1 MIARAL
7 DRVKTLIK
15 KTIEL
20 SGYTVH
26 KIQIEHY
33 DQYDLRSVPEVYD
46 QDGLRSAHNHEF
58 MLDPFFRR
66 AYARGVL
73 ASKADY
79 HWEWRVHVGLWAAY
93 SASKLKGDFVE
104 CGVNRGFLSSAIME
118 FLNWDSLNRTFY
130 LMDTFCGLDE
140 RYMSDEEIKRG
151 TLELNKGDFYTRS
164 VESVRDNFSQWKNIR
179 IIVGAIPET
188 LCAVEA
194 ENVAYLH
201 IDMNCTPPE
210 VAAFN
215 YFWERLVPGAFILF
229 DDYAYR
235 GHELQRVAMDS
246 AAATKDL
253 KILSLPT
260 GQGLLIKPA

>member
-1 MIARAL
+1 MRARAL
-7 DRVKTLIK
+7 NRVKRLIK

-26 KIQIEHY
+26 EIDHRIGIE
-33 DQYDLRSVPEVYD
+33 PYD
-46 QDGLRSAHNHEF
+46 QDGLRSVHNHEF

-73 ASKADY
+73 AAKEDY
-79 HWEWRVHVGLWAAY
+79 HWHWRVHVGLWAAY

-140 RYMSDEEIKRG
+140 RYVSDEEIKRG
-151 TLELNKGDFYTRS
+151 VLERAISESYTTS

-201 IDMNCTPPE
+201 IDMNCAPPE

-235 GHELQRVAMDS
+235 GYEPQKVAMDA

-253 KILSLPT
+253 KVLSLPT
-260 GQGLLIKPA
+260 GQGLLIKPP